1 MAIKY
6 SITGKLTN
14 HMKQIVNARL
24 KKLQKRDN
32 TLFLPRGFLRFTVLR
47 KKIDIYDSGVPK
59 TKLQPISLLGLKHID
74 TCSEEVSRGNCL
86 PLTKDNYLGGIRQII
101 IINKTGTSS
110 AYTHEDLTSQ
120 KMGSISSSSTHI
132 TTFKS
137 QNSKRS
143 YSQSSPQSG
152 KQTQTVI
159 VTSSSMECDFSDIDE
174 AQMALSLI
182 IQRAF
187 SVLSVIIKNK
197 SGPQLK
203 TFVFKC
209 SKMFNNR
216 DQNVK
221 EKNFP
226 QIFW

>member
-1 MAIKY
+1 
-6 SITGKLTN
+6 
-14 HMKQIVNARL
+14 MKQIVNARL
-24 KKLQKRDN
+24 KKLQKRDD
-32 TLFLPRGFLRFTVLR
+32 TLFLPRGFLRFTVPR

-59 TKLQPISLLGLKHID
+59 TKLQPISLLGLKHIGI
-74 TCSEEVSRGNCL
+74 CSEEVSRGNCL
-86 PLTKDNYLGGIRQII
+86 PLTKDNYLGGTRQI

-110 AYTHEDLTSQ
+110 AYIHEDLTSQ
-120 KMGSISSSSTHI
+120 KIGSISSSSTHI

-187 SVLSVIIKNK
+187 SVLSVIIKT
-197 SGPQLK
+197 SLAL
-203 TFVFKC
+203 
-209 SKMFNNR
+209 S
-216 DQNVK
+216 
-221 EKNFP
+221 
-226 QIFW
+226 